1 MLSRLFIAAL
11 WSPTG
16 KGLASS
22 LLFVM
27 FNCVFC
33 HFPIEYLGTGVVL
46 EYIECKDVSLLPS
59 LLLFHLIYKNATP
72 E

>member
-27 FNCVFC
+27 FNYVFC
-33 HFPIEYLGTGVVL
+33 HFPIKYLGTGVVL
-46 EYIECKDVSLLPS
+46 EYIECKGVSLLPS
-59 LLLFHLIYKNATP
+59 LLLFYLIYKNATP